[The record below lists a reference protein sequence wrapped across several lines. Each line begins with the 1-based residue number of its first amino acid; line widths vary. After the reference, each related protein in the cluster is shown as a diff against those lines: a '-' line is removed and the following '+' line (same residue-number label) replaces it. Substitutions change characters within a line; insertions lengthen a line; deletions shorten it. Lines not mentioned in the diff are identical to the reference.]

1 MRMRAGIFA
10 ALSARVRIGMVSLC
24 VRLGG
29 ACLWLSAR
37 LVPPPT
43 LSPDADDRM
52 LAGIL
57 ARIAEPTYQP
67 STFDRACAEI
77 AYAHQDVIVV
87 ARVAGRDIP
96 VMPAEHSRRMAGRA

>member
-10 ALSARVRIGMVSLC
+10 ALSARVRIGIVSLC

-29 ACLWLSAR
+29 ACLWLSDR
-37 LVPPPT
+37 LDPPPT
-43 LSPDADDRM
+43 LSPDAGARM

-77 AYAHQDVIVV
+77 AYAHNDVIVAV
-87 ARVAGRDIP
+87 NIDGHEHAAFAPTGRF
-96 VMPAEHSRRMAGRA
+96 AWRA